1 MQSVQ
6 SAPACPHGLGGT
18 IQHVGPRL
26 DMLAEHHTEEG
37 CERSY
42 EYYKS
47 QHVGKRKGRPPFDI
61 PTSAA
66 RISEHTAQYAHNKNK
81 RAKGKGKKKPKRR

>member
-1 MQSVQ
+1 MLH
-6 SAPACPHGLGGT
+6 APTASGARFNTSGRDWTCF
-18 IQHVGPRL
+18 
-26 DMLAEHHTEEG
+26 AECHTEEG
-37 CERSY
+37 YQRSY

-47 QHVGKRKGRPPFDI
+47 QHVSKRKGRPPFDI